1 MQADGVGDLAG
12 ADRLGRTSATVAPPG
27 GAASAALHHD
37 GEVVDTG
44 QAAARVPWRPE
55 RSPIGCNGPMRS
67 LRTLAVLAATAVT
80 AVTACSG
87 DDDDRAA
94 GSTEPSSVPATRDAA
109 TTPSGPATVTGATRR
124 AWADAVADVEAASG
138 TALFS
143 VDLRTGAAEPMGA
156 MGAEIGVLGVTVARR
171 RRIARP
177 DRRPRPH
184 HVLRRRSAAG
194 SDGVPVTGVEG
205 STLLALDSAVDGR
218 CSPSAT
224 AGARHDRSGDR
235 CGDAD
240 RRPVPV
246 ADPGIG
252 FDVDAAS
259 GELVFTDALGTHQ
272 LIDERTAEVT
282 PLPAMVYAEGDANEA
297 ATPRIVAVAVA
308 GDSSRFAIDAGT
320 ASLVQLGADGVLRT
334 IGSLGVSVTDG
345 AAFDIAFD
353 GLAVLTS
360 PG

>member
-1 MQADGVGDLAG
+1 
-12 ADRLGRTSATVAPPG
+12 
-27 GAASAALHHD
+27 
-37 GEVVDTG
+37 
-44 QAAARVPWRPE
+44 
-55 RSPIGCNGPMRS
+55 MRS

-87 DDDDRAA
+87 DDDDSAPP
-94 GSTEPSSVPATRDAA
+94 GSTEPSSVPASAAPA
-109 TTPSGPATVTGATRR
+109 TTPSGPATSTGATPSTP
-124 AWADAVADVEAASG
+124 APSAVADVEAASG

-156 MGAEIGVLGVTVARR
+156 MGAEIGVLGVTALGDGELLGLTDV
-171 RRIARP
+171 P
-177 DRRPRPH
+177 DLITFSADDP
-184 HVLRRRSAAG
+184 AAG

-205 STLLALDSAVDGR
+205 STLLALDSAVDGTLFAIGDGGVLVTIDR
-218 CSPSAT
+218 AT
-224 AGARHDRSGDR
+224 GAATPIGD
-235 CGDAD
+235 
-240 RRPVPV
+240 PVPV

-282 PLPAMVYAEGDANEA
+282 PLPAMVYAEGDANEG